1 MKSSR
6 CLLGIALLGC
16 LSIGYAQDYEVAD
29 FGERMPTN
37 NELVEA
43 LMPLSSAGTGDIAM
57 HDGVESQAR
66 EKAKIVLHGTAEP
79 QIPSQDTS
87 LEPQRVAT
95 HESWDSRDRSRDLP
109 QARQQMG
116 RQQAGRQRAGRQ
128 KAISLQVQFNF
139 NSTELTPASKAR
151 LGVVASALNTG
162 KLANYKFRIE
172 GHTDSVGS
180 AQYNLKLSEHRAR
193 SVARHLTEQYHIE
206 PSRLQTLGKGMSE
219 PANPASPRAPENR
232 RVVIVNVGR
241 S

>member
-1 MKSSR
+1 
-6 CLLGIALLGC
+6 
-16 LSIGYAQDYEVAD
+16 
-29 FGERMPTN
+29 
-37 NELVEA
+37 
-43 LMPLSSAGTGDIAM
+43 
-57 HDGVESQAR
+57 
-66 EKAKIVLHGTAEP
+66 VLHGTAEP
-79 QIPSQDTS
+79 QIPSQDMP

-109 QARQQMG
+109 QARQQLG
-116 RQQAGRQRAGRQ
+116 RQQAGRQ

-193 SVARHLTEQYHIE
+193 SVARHLTEQYHIKS
-206 PSRLQTLGKGMSE
+206 SRLQTLGKGMSE
-219 PANPASPRAPENR
+219 PANPANPRASENR